1 MGKPRM
7 TQGLRDAVWAAT
19 YVRVLSA
26 VSARAPNGDQ
36 EIFGTFEVL
45 AHPSQVRQ
53 DMAIAAASR
62 AVRSLEA
69 KLREP

>member
-19 YVRVLSA
+19 YVRVLSCDCARVDDAAGRQALA
-26 VSARAPNGDQ
+26 V
-36 EIFGTFEVL
+36 E
-45 AHPSQVRQ
+45 
-53 DMAIAAASR
+53 AATH
-62 AVRSLEA
+62 AVRALEA

>member
-19 YVRVLSA
+19 YVRVLSCDC
-26 VSARAPNGDQ
+26 ARVDDAA
-36 EIFGTFEVL
+36 EVL
-45 AHPSQVRQ
+45 SNPYSGRQ
-53 DMAIAAASR
+53 ALAVEAATH
-62 AVRSLEA
+62 AVRALEA